1 MRLNIYPSKSL
12 SSQPLPYIISGIY
25 AGFPSPADDY
35 LDVSMDLNDEL
46 IKNPPSTFF
55 ARVKGFS
62 MKDEGIMPNDI
73 LVVDK
78 SLEAKSGDLAVCFID
93 GDFTLK
99 RIKKQKDCLLLMPS
113 NPEFKPIRVTED
125 NDFLVWGLVTYIIK
139 KTKI

>member
-1 MRLNIYPSKSL
+1 
-12 SSQPLPYIISGIY
+12 
-25 AGFPSPADDY
+25 
-35 LDVSMDLNDEL
+35 
-46 IKNPPSTFF
+46 
-55 ARVKGFS
+55 
-62 MKDEGIMPNDI
+62 MPNDI